1 VLPIKDLNRSSTTP
15 YVNRLLLI
23 ANITIFTVYALSSVS
38 ILLDVRFSTIIEQE
52 FVMIPNEIIHGLR
65 LYTLLTS
72 MFMHAG
78 WVHLLGN
85 MLYLYV
91 FGDNVED
98 VFGHLSYMVFYVFC
112 GLVAAFVYI
121 ISVLGTQDLYS
132 GVLGASGAISG
143 VLGAYV
149 VLFPKAK
156 VLTLVTYLLIPIPAI
171 IFIGFWFVLQWL
183 SMYLEPS
190 GGVAYWA
197 HIGGFIAGVLLALSF
212 GLARKK
218 ARDARLGL

>member
-1 VLPIKDLNRSSTTP
+1 
-15 YVNRLLLI
+15 
-23 ANITIFTVYALSSVS
+23 
-38 ILLDVRFSTIIEQE
+38 
-52 FVMIPNEIIHGLR
+52 MIPNEIIHGLR

-171 IFIGFWFVLQWL
+171 VFIGFWFVLQWF

>member
-15 YVNRLLLI
+15 YVNHLLLI
-23 ANITIFTVYALSSVS
+23 TNITIFTVYALSSVN
-38 ILLDVRFSTIIEQE
+38 ILLNARFSIIIEQE
-52 FVMIPNEIIHGLR
+52 FVMVPNEIIHGLR

-98 VFGHLSYMVFYVFC
+98 VFGHVSYMVFYVFC
-112 GLVAAFVYI
+112 GLVAAFAYI
-121 ISVLGTQDLYS
+121 ISVLGTLDLYS

-171 IFIGFWFVLQWL
+171 IFIGFWFVLQWF

-190 GGVAYWA
+190 GGVAYLA
-197 HIGGFIAGVLLALSF
+197 HVGGFIAGVLLASTF

-218 ARDARLGL
+218 ARDARLRL